1 MRKIE
6 RRNPDFDPEENYQSE
21 DEWNDLKALHDEE
34 EWRESKYE
42 KLEADL

>member
-1 MRKIE
+1 MRKID
-6 RRNPDFDPEENYQSE
+6 RRNPDYDPEEKYLSE
-21 DEWNDLKALHDEE
+21 DELIDLKTLHDEE

>member
-1 MRKIE
+1 MID
-6 RRNPDFDPEENYQSE
+6 RRSPDYDPEENHLSD
-21 DEWNDLKALHDEE
+21 DELADLKADYIEE